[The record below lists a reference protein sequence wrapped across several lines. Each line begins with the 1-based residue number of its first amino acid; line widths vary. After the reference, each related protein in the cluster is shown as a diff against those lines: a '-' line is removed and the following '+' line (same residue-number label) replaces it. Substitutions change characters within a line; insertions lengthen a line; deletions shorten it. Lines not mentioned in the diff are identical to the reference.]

1 MTWLCALSAIAVALV
16 AGGVWLATSRGKVRK
31 RKADFSWPGKPM
43 RVIDH
48 GPADLPYWAGDRKP

>member
-1 MTWLCALSAIAVALV
+1 MTWLLAPLAAGIVGFALGRWTRA
-16 AGGVWLATSRGKVRK
+16 RRKVVEREP
-31 RKADFSWPGKPM
+31 DMSWPGKPL